1 MTASGEE
8 ILQVKDLYTSF
19 ISRHGIVQAVN
30 GVSFS
35 LKAGEVMAIV
45 GESGSGKSVSC
56 LSVMRLH
63 QPHTSQISGEVYLS
77 GENLMQK
84 TEREMQRIR
93 GNKISMIFQEPMT
106 SLNPVYTIGKQLME
120 PLRMHRKFSKQKAY
134 EASLEILRQV
144 GIYPPQQRMSEFPHQ
159 LSGGMRQRVMI
170 AMSLCC
176 NPEVLIADEPT
187 TALDVTIQAQ
197 IMDLMRQLTEQFRTA
212 IILIT
217 HDLGLARELA
227 RRVMVMYNGVV
238 VEEGELKA
246 MFKDPRHPYTE
257 GLLNSIPRL
266 DQKLQRL
273 SIIPGNVPGPFA
285 ELKGCRFHP
294 RCRYRRP
301 LCEEEEP
308 VLTEAGKDRRVACHY
323 PLGYFEADMAGG
335 EVKQ

>member
-1 MTASGEE
+1 MTTSEE
-8 ILQVKDLYTSF
+8 NILQIKNLYTKF
-19 ISRHGIVQAVN
+19 VSRHGTVNAVN
-30 GVSFS
+30 GISFS
-35 LKAGEVMAIV
+35 LKSGEVMAIV

-63 QPHTSQISGEVYLS
+63 QPQISQISGEVYLKD
-77 GENLMQK
+77 ENLMQK
-84 TEREMQRIR
+84 TEKEMQRIR

-120 PLRMHRKFSKQKAY
+120 PLKLHRRFNKRKAY
-134 EASLEILRQV
+134 EESLKILKQV
-144 GIYPPQQRMSEFPHQ
+144 GIYPPEQRMNEYPHQ

-170 AMSLCC
+170 AMSLSC

-197 IMDLMRQLTEQFRTA
+197 IMDLMRQLTEQYKTA

-227 RRVMVMYNGVV
+227 RRVLVMYNGVV
-238 VEEGELKA
+238 VEEGELKV

-257 GLLNSIPRL
+257 GLLSSIPRL
-266 DQKLQRL
+266 DQKNNRL
-273 SIIPGNVPGPFA
+273 SIIPGNVPGPFT

-294 RCRYRRP
+294 RCQYSQP

-308 VLTEAGKDRRVACHY
+308 ELTEAGKGRMVACHY
-323 PLGYFEADMAGG
+323 PLGWLKNSVVG
-335 EVKQ
+335 EGVKK